1 MARDTVRHVLVVGF
15 RRQFFLERLDLVWSR
30 SFSVVSLNHHCFS
43 SALLP
48 GRHERFRYQK
58 VEKISRPN
66 LRASVDLLERTQQPS
81 TYKYYV
87 HKHNS

>member
-1 MARDTVRHVLVVGF
+1 MAPNKIDDKVTFTYMARDTVRHVLVVGF

-48 GRHERFRYQK
+48 G
-58 VEKISRPN
+58 P
-66 LRASVDLLERTQQPS
+66 
-81 TYKYYV
+81 
-87 HKHNS
+87 